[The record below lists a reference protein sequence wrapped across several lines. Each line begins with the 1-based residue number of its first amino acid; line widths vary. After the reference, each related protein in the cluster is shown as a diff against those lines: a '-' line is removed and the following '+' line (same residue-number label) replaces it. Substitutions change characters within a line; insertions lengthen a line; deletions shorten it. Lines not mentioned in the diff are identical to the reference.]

1 MYANIFRINW
11 VQTVRIKM
19 TFPYG
24 ECRWFA
30 ASRPPFGAVA
40 EHKVVSRRLG
50 FRRHGR
56 PIVAAVRREAEST
69 RRRAVPRV
77 ANAGEGRAVDAERRG
92 NTCKESRG

>member
-1 MYANIFRINW
+1 
-11 VQTVRIKM
+11 M

-77 ANAGEGRAVDAERRG
+77 ANAGEGRAVDAGETG
-92 NTCKESRG
+92 QHVQGISGITANLGDNSGYP